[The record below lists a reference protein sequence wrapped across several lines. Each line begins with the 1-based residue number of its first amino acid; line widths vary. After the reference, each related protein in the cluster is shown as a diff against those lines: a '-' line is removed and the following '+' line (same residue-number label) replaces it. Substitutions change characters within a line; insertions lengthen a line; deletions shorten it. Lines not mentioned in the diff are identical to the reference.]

1 MAARVPRVPGLSRHP
16 QHVGAPVSAL
26 RKAPAERVRVMLS
39 RLALDNSP
47 RVVEGHACYVV
58 TGVRSGEHRSRLRW
72 VHATY
77 VPAPWG
83 PCYLVPQDYRGTR
96 LALDLTRE
104 GYRVGPDLLRVLIDR
119 DHRHAALHARAEA
132 EAVAPPREVPTAAQ
146 VAAFIED
153 LGRPSGWQPRAAP
166 GVGGEW

>member
-1 MAARVPRVPGLSRHP
+1 VAR
-16 QHVGAPVSAL
+16 AL
-26 RKAPAERVRVMLS
+26 RKAPPERVRVMLA

-58 TGVRSGEHRSRLRW
+58 TGVRDREHRDRLLW

-83 PCYLVPQDYRGTR
+83 PCYLVPDTYRGTR

-104 GYRVGPDLLRVLIDR
+104 GYAVGAALLRVLLDR
-119 DHRHAALHARAEA
+119 DLRHAALHVRAEA
-132 EAVAPPREVPTAAQ
+132 EAVAPPRREPTPAQ

-153 LGRPSGWQPRAAP
+153 LARPSGWQPRTAP

>member
-1 MAARVPRVPGLSRHP
+1 MTRAVRQAPPARVRSMLAGLDLTREARVH
-16 QHVGAPVSAL
+16 A
-26 RKAPAERVRVMLS
+26 
-39 RLALDNSP
+39 
-47 RVVEGHACYVV
+47 GHACYVV

-72 VHATY
+72 VHAEY

-153 LGRPSGWQPRAAP
+153 LARPSGWQPRTAP

>member
-1 MAARVPRVPGLSRHP
+1 
-16 QHVGAPVSAL
+16 
-26 RKAPAERVRVMLS
+26 MLS
-39 RLALDNSP
+39 RLSLDNSP

-104 GYRVGPDLLRVLIDR
+104 GYRVGADLLRVLIDR

-146 VAAFIED
+146 VASFIED

>member
-1 MAARVPRVPGLSRHP
+1 MTRAVRQAPPARVRSMLAGLDLTREARVH
-16 QHVGAPVSAL
+16 A
-26 RKAPAERVRVMLS
+26 
-39 RLALDNSP
+39 
-47 RVVEGHACYVV
+47 GHACYVV

-72 VHATY
+72 VHAEY

-104 GYRVGPDLLRVLIDR
+104 GYAVGADLLAVLVERDR
-119 DHRHAALHARAEA
+119 QAAPLHERAERETRPVGEGPTP
-132 EAVAPPREVPTAAQ
+132 EAVAAFMAALAQ
-146 VAAFIED
+146 PA
-153 LGRPSGWQPRAAP
+153 GWQPRSTP

>member
-1 MAARVPRVPGLSRHP
+1 MTRALRQDPPARVRSMLAALTITREARVH
-16 QHVGAPVSAL
+16 A
-26 RKAPAERVRVMLS
+26 
-39 RLALDNSP
+39 
-47 RVVEGHACYVV
+47 GHACYVV

-83 PCYLVPQDYRGTR
+83 PCYLVPDTYRGTR

-104 GYRVGPDLLRVLIDR
+104 GYAVGPDLLRVLIDR

-132 EAVAPPREVPTAAQ
+132 EAVGPPRREPTPAQ

-153 LGRPSGWQPRAAP
+153 LARPSGWQPRTAP